1 MYKDVRYSRNSLSL
15 LSRLIIPHITS
26 KHKDFTVATVCK
38 RYAFETENGTRTA
51 AKKYGT
57 YYNPKFID

>member
-1 MYKDVRYSRNSLSL
+1 MCVIVVILSL

-26 KHKDFTVATVCK
+26 KHADFTIATVCK

-51 AKKYGT
+51 AKK
-57 YYNPKFID
+57 IWDLL